1 MTINTLYELVRNSV
15 EKFASK
21 VAFSM
26 FEGDDVTYA
35 EVGRRIE
42 KVQEIL
48 TGAGLRAGDKVALL
62 SSNMP
67 NWGVC
72 YFAVTSA
79 GMVAVPILPDFSG
92 EELDM
97 IIAHSEA
104 KALLVSDRLFT
115 KLSKQTIERLNVVVR
130 TKNLGVIAQRVR
142 GEGTMAVPK
151 PDDLAVII
159 YTSGTTSKPKGVML
173 THAALCAQVGIS
185 SGIFPVLPDDVF
197 LSVLPLSH
205 TYECSIGM
213 IYPFSMGARVV
224 YLDRP
229 PTASAL
235 MPALRAV
242 RPSVMLIVPL
252 IIEKIYRHQVLAKFN
267 SNGFWRTLYK
277 VGFLR
282 RYLHRVAGKKLLK
295 LFGGR
300 LRFLGIGGAK
310 LDGGAEKFLLEAKVP
325 YAIGYGLTETA
336 PLLAGAAPSQVRLG
350 STGPQAPGV
359 QLRLEHI
366 NPDTRQG
373 EVVALTPSVM
383 LGYFKNPEA
392 TKEVFTDDGWFRTG
406 DLGEFDKDGWLYIK
420 GRLKNMIVGPGG
432 ENIYPEDI
440 ETVLNSHVYIAD
452 SIVTEQEGRLVA
464 LVHFNRDEIEAMVD
478 NWREEWETKKEA
490 WEAKTEQLLAI
501 EWAQPALKEA
511 AQKWLDTKDDGNAN
525 AEATKEYVAAL
536 QANIATVDELAAV
549 PKFAEHAAE
558 LKAKGE
564 KFCDCDACKLVAEI
578 LDKKDYL
585 SKKSVWIFGGD
596 GWAYDIGFGGVDH
609 VLAQN
614 KNVNV
619 FVFDTEVYSNTGGQ
633 ASKASNIGQVAQ
645 FAAAGKETKK
655 KSLSEIAMSYGYIY
669 VAQIAM
675 GANPAQ
681 TIKAITEAE
690 AYNGPSLIIGYSPCE
705 MHSIKGGMIN
715 CQKEMKKAVECG
727 YWNLFRFNPVADK
740 KFTLD
745 SKAPAGGYREFL
757 MNEARYSRL
766 TREFPERAEGLFTRN
781 EDAAKERYEHLT
793 KLIDLYD
800 KQ

>member
-1 MTINTLYELVRNSV
+1 MTINTLYELARNSV

-48 TGAGLRAGDKVALL
+48 TCAGLHAGDKVALL

-130 TKNLGVIAQRVR
+130 TKNLGVIAQRVK
-142 GEGTMAVPK
+142 GEGSMAVPK

-185 SGIFPVLPDDVF
+185 SSIFPVLPDDVF

-359 QLRLEHI
+359 QLRLENI

-392 TKEVFTDDGWFRTG
+392 TKEVFTDDGWFLTG

-478 NWREEWETKKEA
+478 NWREEWETQKEA
-490 WEAKTEQLLAI
+490 WEAKTEQLK
-501 EWAQPALKEA
+501 KEIMDFVNA
-511 AQKWLDTKDDGNAN
+511 KVNRFSRISEVVEEKDD
-525 AEATKEYVAAL
+525 
-536 QANIATVDELAAV
+536 
-549 PKFAEHAAE
+549 FAKTPTHKIKRF
-558 LKAKGE
+558 LYNR
-564 KFCDCDACKLVAEI
+564 
-578 LDKKDYL
+578 KKDDD
-585 SKKSVWIFGGD
+585 KQQREQPD
-596 GWAYDIGFGGVDH
+596 G
-609 VLAQN
+609 
-614 KNVNV
+614 
-619 FVFDTEVYSNTGGQ
+619 EP
-633 ASKASNIGQVAQ
+633 
-645 FAAAGKETKK
+645 ETK
-655 KSLSEIAMSYGYIY
+655 
-669 VAQIAM
+669 
-675 GANPAQ
+675 
-681 TIKAITEAE
+681 
-690 AYNGPSLIIGYSPCE
+690 
-705 MHSIKGGMIN
+705 
-715 CQKEMKKAVECG
+715 
-727 YWNLFRFNPVADK
+727 
-740 KFTLD
+740 
-745 SKAPAGGYREFL
+745 
-757 MNEARYSRL
+757 
-766 TREFPERAEGLFTRN
+766 
-781 EDAAKERYEHLT
+781 
-793 KLIDLYD
+793 
-800 KQ
+800 

>member
-197 LSVLPLSH
+197 LSVLPLSP
-205 TYECSIGM
+205 TSACSIGM

-490 WEAKTEQLLAI
+490 WEAKTEQLKKEIMDFVNAKVNRFSRISEVVEEKDDFAKTPTHKIKRFLYNRSKDNDKPQR
-501 EWAQPALKEA
+501 EQPA
-511 AQKWLDTKDDGNAN
+511 
-525 AEATKEYVAAL
+525 
-536 QANIATVDELAAV
+536 
-549 PKFAEHAAE
+549 
-558 LKAKGE
+558 
-564 KFCDCDACKLVAEI
+564 
-578 LDKKDYL
+578 
-585 SKKSVWIFGGD
+585 
-596 GWAYDIGFGGVDH
+596 
-609 VLAQN
+609 
-614 KNVNV
+614 
-619 FVFDTEVYSNTGGQ
+619 
-633 ASKASNIGQVAQ
+633 
-645 FAAAGKETKK
+645 GKPETK
-655 KSLSEIAMSYGYIY
+655 
-669 VAQIAM
+669 
-675 GANPAQ
+675 
-681 TIKAITEAE
+681 
-690 AYNGPSLIIGYSPCE
+690 
-705 MHSIKGGMIN
+705 
-715 CQKEMKKAVECG
+715 
-727 YWNLFRFNPVADK
+727 
-740 KFTLD
+740 
-745 SKAPAGGYREFL
+745 
-757 MNEARYSRL
+757 
-766 TREFPERAEGLFTRN
+766 
-781 EDAAKERYEHLT
+781 
-793 KLIDLYD
+793 
-800 KQ
+800 

>member
-383 LGYFKNPEA
+383 PGYFKNPEA
-392 TKEVFTDDGWFRTG
+392 TKEVLTDDGWFRTG

-420 GRLKNMIVGPGG
+420 GRLKNMSVGPGG

-490 WEAKTEQLLAI
+490 WEAKTEQLKKEIMDFVNAKVNRFSRISEVVEEKDDFAKTPTHKIKRFLYNRSKDNDKPQR
-501 EWAQPALKEA
+501 EQPA
-511 AQKWLDTKDDGNAN
+511 
-525 AEATKEYVAAL
+525 
-536 QANIATVDELAAV
+536 
-549 PKFAEHAAE
+549 
-558 LKAKGE
+558 
-564 KFCDCDACKLVAEI
+564 
-578 LDKKDYL
+578 
-585 SKKSVWIFGGD
+585 
-596 GWAYDIGFGGVDH
+596 
-609 VLAQN
+609 
-614 KNVNV
+614 
-619 FVFDTEVYSNTGGQ
+619 
-633 ASKASNIGQVAQ
+633 
-645 FAAAGKETKK
+645 GKPETK
-655 KSLSEIAMSYGYIY
+655 
-669 VAQIAM
+669 
-675 GANPAQ
+675 
-681 TIKAITEAE
+681 
-690 AYNGPSLIIGYSPCE
+690 
-705 MHSIKGGMIN
+705 
-715 CQKEMKKAVECG
+715 
-727 YWNLFRFNPVADK
+727 
-740 KFTLD
+740 
-745 SKAPAGGYREFL
+745 
-757 MNEARYSRL
+757 
-766 TREFPERAEGLFTRN
+766 
-781 EDAAKERYEHLT
+781 
-793 KLIDLYD
+793 
-800 KQ
+800 

>member
-1 MTINTLYELVRNSV
+1 MTINTLYELARNSV

-48 TGAGLRAGDKVALL
+48 TCAGLHAGDKVALL

-130 TKNLGVIAQRVR
+130 TKNLGVIAQRVK
-142 GEGTMAVPK
+142 GEGSMAVPK

-185 SGIFPVLPDDVF
+185 SSIFPVLPDDVF

-359 QLRLEHI
+359 QLRLENI

-420 GRLKNMIVGPGG
+420 GRLYNMIVGPGG

-478 NWREEWETKKEA
+478 NWREEWETQKEA
-490 WEAKTEQLLAI
+490 WEAKTEQLK
-501 EWAQPALKEA
+501 KEIMDFVNA
-511 AQKWLDTKDDGNAN
+511 KVNRFSRISEVVEEKDD
-525 AEATKEYVAAL
+525 
-536 QANIATVDELAAV
+536 
-549 PKFAEHAAE
+549 FAKTPTHKIKRF
-558 LKAKGE
+558 LYNR
-564 KFCDCDACKLVAEI
+564 
-578 LDKKDYL
+578 KKDDD
-585 SKKSVWIFGGD
+585 KQQREQPD
-596 GWAYDIGFGGVDH
+596 G
-609 VLAQN
+609 
-614 KNVNV
+614 
-619 FVFDTEVYSNTGGQ
+619 EP
-633 ASKASNIGQVAQ
+633 
-645 FAAAGKETKK
+645 ETK
-655 KSLSEIAMSYGYIY
+655 
-669 VAQIAM
+669 
-675 GANPAQ
+675 
-681 TIKAITEAE
+681 
-690 AYNGPSLIIGYSPCE
+690 
-705 MHSIKGGMIN
+705 
-715 CQKEMKKAVECG
+715 
-727 YWNLFRFNPVADK
+727 
-740 KFTLD
+740 
-745 SKAPAGGYREFL
+745 
-757 MNEARYSRL
+757 
-766 TREFPERAEGLFTRN
+766 
-781 EDAAKERYEHLT
+781 
-793 KLIDLYD
+793 
-800 KQ
+800 

>member
-48 TGAGLRAGDKVALL
+48 TCAGLHAGDKVALL

-478 NWREEWETKKEA
+478 NWREEWETQKEA
-490 WEAKTEQLLAI
+490 WEAKTEQLK
-501 EWAQPALKEA
+501 KEIMDFVNA
-511 AQKWLDTKDDGNAN
+511 KVNRFSRISEVVEEKDD
-525 AEATKEYVAAL
+525 
-536 QANIATVDELAAV
+536 
-549 PKFAEHAAE
+549 FAKTPTHKIKRF
-558 LKAKGE
+558 LYNR
-564 KFCDCDACKLVAEI
+564 
-578 LDKKDYL
+578 KKDDD
-585 SKKSVWIFGGD
+585 KQQREQPD
-596 GWAYDIGFGGVDH
+596 G
-609 VLAQN
+609 
-614 KNVNV
+614 
-619 FVFDTEVYSNTGGQ
+619 EP
-633 ASKASNIGQVAQ
+633 
-645 FAAAGKETKK
+645 ETK
-655 KSLSEIAMSYGYIY
+655 
-669 VAQIAM
+669 
-675 GANPAQ
+675 
-681 TIKAITEAE
+681 
-690 AYNGPSLIIGYSPCE
+690 
-705 MHSIKGGMIN
+705 
-715 CQKEMKKAVECG
+715 
-727 YWNLFRFNPVADK
+727 
-740 KFTLD
+740 
-745 SKAPAGGYREFL
+745 
-757 MNEARYSRL
+757 
-766 TREFPERAEGLFTRN
+766 
-781 EDAAKERYEHLT
+781 
-793 KLIDLYD
+793 
-800 KQ
+800 

>member
-1 MTINTLYELVRNSV
+1 MTINTLYELARNSV

-48 TGAGLRAGDKVALL
+48 TCAGLHAGDKVALL

-130 TKNLGVIAQRVR
+130 TKNLGVIAQRVK
-142 GEGTMAVPK
+142 GEGSMAVPK

-185 SGIFPVLPDDVF
+185 SSIFPVLPDDVF

-252 IIEKIYRHQVLAKFN
+252 IIEKIYRHQVLARFN

-359 QLRLEHI
+359 QLRLENI

-478 NWREEWETKKEA
+478 NWREEWETQKEA
-490 WEAKTEQLLAI
+490 WEAKTEQLK
-501 EWAQPALKEA
+501 KEIMDFVNA
-511 AQKWLDTKDDGNAN
+511 KVNRFSRISEVVEEKDD
-525 AEATKEYVAAL
+525 
-536 QANIATVDELAAV
+536 
-549 PKFAEHAAE
+549 FAKTPTHKIKRF
-558 LKAKGE
+558 LYNR
-564 KFCDCDACKLVAEI
+564 
-578 LDKKDYL
+578 KKDDD
-585 SKKSVWIFGGD
+585 KQQREQPD
-596 GWAYDIGFGGVDH
+596 G
-609 VLAQN
+609 
-614 KNVNV
+614 
-619 FVFDTEVYSNTGGQ
+619 EP
-633 ASKASNIGQVAQ
+633 
-645 FAAAGKETKK
+645 ETK
-655 KSLSEIAMSYGYIY
+655 
-669 VAQIAM
+669 
-675 GANPAQ
+675 
-681 TIKAITEAE
+681 
-690 AYNGPSLIIGYSPCE
+690 
-705 MHSIKGGMIN
+705 
-715 CQKEMKKAVECG
+715 
-727 YWNLFRFNPVADK
+727 
-740 KFTLD
+740 
-745 SKAPAGGYREFL
+745 
-757 MNEARYSRL
+757 
-766 TREFPERAEGLFTRN
+766 
-781 EDAAKERYEHLT
+781 
-793 KLIDLYD
+793 
-800 KQ
+800 

>member
-1 MTINTLYELVRNSV
+1 MTINTLYELARNSV

-48 TGAGLRAGDKVALL
+48 TCAGLHAGDKVALL

-130 TKNLGVIAQRVR
+130 TKNLGVIAQRVK
-142 GEGTMAVPK
+142 GEGSMAVPK

-185 SGIFPVLPDDVF
+185 SSIFPVLPDDVF

-252 IIEKIYRHQVLAKFN
+252 IIEKIYRHQVLAKCH
-267 SNGFWRTLYK
+267 STGFWRTLSK

-359 QLRLEHI
+359 QLRLENI

-478 NWREEWETKKEA
+478 NWREEWETQKEA
-490 WEAKTEQLLAI
+490 WEAKTEQLK
-501 EWAQPALKEA
+501 KEIMDFVNA
-511 AQKWLDTKDDGNAN
+511 KVNRFSRISEVVEEKDD
-525 AEATKEYVAAL
+525 
-536 QANIATVDELAAV
+536 
-549 PKFAEHAAE
+549 FAKTPTHKIKRF
-558 LKAKGE
+558 LYNR
-564 KFCDCDACKLVAEI
+564 
-578 LDKKDYL
+578 KKDDD
-585 SKKSVWIFGGD
+585 KQQREQPD
-596 GWAYDIGFGGVDH
+596 G
-609 VLAQN
+609 
-614 KNVNV
+614 
-619 FVFDTEVYSNTGGQ
+619 EP
-633 ASKASNIGQVAQ
+633 
-645 FAAAGKETKK
+645 ETK
-655 KSLSEIAMSYGYIY
+655 
-669 VAQIAM
+669 
-675 GANPAQ
+675 
-681 TIKAITEAE
+681 
-690 AYNGPSLIIGYSPCE
+690 
-705 MHSIKGGMIN
+705 
-715 CQKEMKKAVECG
+715 
-727 YWNLFRFNPVADK
+727 
-740 KFTLD
+740 
-745 SKAPAGGYREFL
+745 
-757 MNEARYSRL
+757 
-766 TREFPERAEGLFTRN
+766 
-781 EDAAKERYEHLT
+781 
-793 KLIDLYD
+793 
-800 KQ
+800 

>member
-383 LGYFKNPEA
+383 LWYFKNPEA

-490 WEAKTEQLLAI
+490 WEAKTEQLKKEIMDFVNAKVNRFSRISEVVEEKDDFAKTPTHKIKRFLYNRSKDNDKPQR
-501 EWAQPALKEA
+501 EQPA
-511 AQKWLDTKDDGNAN
+511 
-525 AEATKEYVAAL
+525 
-536 QANIATVDELAAV
+536 
-549 PKFAEHAAE
+549 
-558 LKAKGE
+558 
-564 KFCDCDACKLVAEI
+564 
-578 LDKKDYL
+578 
-585 SKKSVWIFGGD
+585 
-596 GWAYDIGFGGVDH
+596 
-609 VLAQN
+609 
-614 KNVNV
+614 
-619 FVFDTEVYSNTGGQ
+619 
-633 ASKASNIGQVAQ
+633 
-645 FAAAGKETKK
+645 GKPETK
-655 KSLSEIAMSYGYIY
+655 
-669 VAQIAM
+669 
-675 GANPAQ
+675 
-681 TIKAITEAE
+681 
-690 AYNGPSLIIGYSPCE
+690 
-705 MHSIKGGMIN
+705 
-715 CQKEMKKAVECG
+715 
-727 YWNLFRFNPVADK
+727 
-740 KFTLD
+740 
-745 SKAPAGGYREFL
+745 
-757 MNEARYSRL
+757 
-766 TREFPERAEGLFTRN
+766 
-781 EDAAKERYEHLT
+781 
-793 KLIDLYD
+793 
-800 KQ
+800 

>member
-295 LFGGR
+295 LFGRR

-490 WEAKTEQLLAI
+490 WEAKTEQLKKEIMDFVNAKVNRFSRISEVVEEKDDFAKTPTHKIKRFLYNRSKDNDKPQR
-501 EWAQPALKEA
+501 EQPA
-511 AQKWLDTKDDGNAN
+511 
-525 AEATKEYVAAL
+525 
-536 QANIATVDELAAV
+536 
-549 PKFAEHAAE
+549 
-558 LKAKGE
+558 
-564 KFCDCDACKLVAEI
+564 
-578 LDKKDYL
+578 
-585 SKKSVWIFGGD
+585 
-596 GWAYDIGFGGVDH
+596 
-609 VLAQN
+609 
-614 KNVNV
+614 
-619 FVFDTEVYSNTGGQ
+619 
-633 ASKASNIGQVAQ
+633 
-645 FAAAGKETKK
+645 GKPETK
-655 KSLSEIAMSYGYIY
+655 
-669 VAQIAM
+669 
-675 GANPAQ
+675 
-681 TIKAITEAE
+681 
-690 AYNGPSLIIGYSPCE
+690 
-705 MHSIKGGMIN
+705 
-715 CQKEMKKAVECG
+715 
-727 YWNLFRFNPVADK
+727 
-740 KFTLD
+740 
-745 SKAPAGGYREFL
+745 
-757 MNEARYSRL
+757 
-766 TREFPERAEGLFTRN
+766 
-781 EDAAKERYEHLT
+781 
-793 KLIDLYD
+793 
-800 KQ
+800 

>member
-464 LVHFNRDEIEAMVD
+464 LVHFNRGEIEAMVD

-490 WEAKTEQLLAI
+490 WEAKTEQLKKEIMDFVNAKVNRFSRISEVVEEKDDFAKTPTHKIKRFLYNRSKDNDKPQR
-501 EWAQPALKEA
+501 EQPA
-511 AQKWLDTKDDGNAN
+511 
-525 AEATKEYVAAL
+525 
-536 QANIATVDELAAV
+536 
-549 PKFAEHAAE
+549 
-558 LKAKGE
+558 
-564 KFCDCDACKLVAEI
+564 
-578 LDKKDYL
+578 
-585 SKKSVWIFGGD
+585 
-596 GWAYDIGFGGVDH
+596 
-609 VLAQN
+609 
-614 KNVNV
+614 
-619 FVFDTEVYSNTGGQ
+619 
-633 ASKASNIGQVAQ
+633 
-645 FAAAGKETKK
+645 GKPETK
-655 KSLSEIAMSYGYIY
+655 
-669 VAQIAM
+669 
-675 GANPAQ
+675 
-681 TIKAITEAE
+681 
-690 AYNGPSLIIGYSPCE
+690 
-705 MHSIKGGMIN
+705 
-715 CQKEMKKAVECG
+715 
-727 YWNLFRFNPVADK
+727 
-740 KFTLD
+740 
-745 SKAPAGGYREFL
+745 
-757 MNEARYSRL
+757 
-766 TREFPERAEGLFTRN
+766 
-781 EDAAKERYEHLT
+781 
-793 KLIDLYD
+793 
-800 KQ
+800 

>member
-1 MTINTLYELVRNSV
+1 MTINTLYELARNSV

-48 TGAGLRAGDKVALL
+48 TCAGLHAGDKVALL

-130 TKNLGVIAQRVR
+130 TKNLGVIAQRVK
-142 GEGTMAVPK
+142 GEGSMAVPK

-185 SGIFPVLPDDVF
+185 SSIFPVLPDDVF

-310 LDGGAEKFLLEAKVP
+310 LDGGAEKFLREAKVP

-359 QLRLEHI
+359 QLRLENI

-478 NWREEWETKKEA
+478 NWREEWETQKEA
-490 WEAKTEQLLAI
+490 WEAKTEQLK
-501 EWAQPALKEA
+501 KEIMDFVNA
-511 AQKWLDTKDDGNAN
+511 KVNRFSRISEVVEEKDD
-525 AEATKEYVAAL
+525 
-536 QANIATVDELAAV
+536 
-549 PKFAEHAAE
+549 FAKTPTHKIKRF
-558 LKAKGE
+558 LYNR
-564 KFCDCDACKLVAEI
+564 
-578 LDKKDYL
+578 KKDDD
-585 SKKSVWIFGGD
+585 KQQREQPD
-596 GWAYDIGFGGVDH
+596 G
-609 VLAQN
+609 
-614 KNVNV
+614 
-619 FVFDTEVYSNTGGQ
+619 EP
-633 ASKASNIGQVAQ
+633 
-645 FAAAGKETKK
+645 ETK
-655 KSLSEIAMSYGYIY
+655 
-669 VAQIAM
+669 
-675 GANPAQ
+675 
-681 TIKAITEAE
+681 
-690 AYNGPSLIIGYSPCE
+690 
-705 MHSIKGGMIN
+705 
-715 CQKEMKKAVECG
+715 
-727 YWNLFRFNPVADK
+727 
-740 KFTLD
+740 
-745 SKAPAGGYREFL
+745 
-757 MNEARYSRL
+757 
-766 TREFPERAEGLFTRN
+766 
-781 EDAAKERYEHLT
+781 
-793 KLIDLYD
+793 
-800 KQ
+800 

>member
-1 MTINTLYELVRNSV
+1 MTINTLYELARNSV

-359 QLRLEHI
+359 QLRLENI

-406 DLGEFDKDGWLYIK
+406 DQGEFDKDGWLYIK

-464 LVHFNRDEIEAMVD
+464 LVHFNRDEIEAMID

-490 WEAKTEQLLAI
+490 WEAKTEQLKKEIMDFVNAKVNRFSRISEVVEEKDDFAKTPTHKIKRFLYNRSKDNDKPQR
-501 EWAQPALKEA
+501 EQPA
-511 AQKWLDTKDDGNAN
+511 
-525 AEATKEYVAAL
+525 
-536 QANIATVDELAAV
+536 
-549 PKFAEHAAE
+549 
-558 LKAKGE
+558 
-564 KFCDCDACKLVAEI
+564 
-578 LDKKDYL
+578 
-585 SKKSVWIFGGD
+585 
-596 GWAYDIGFGGVDH
+596 
-609 VLAQN
+609 
-614 KNVNV
+614 
-619 FVFDTEVYSNTGGQ
+619 
-633 ASKASNIGQVAQ
+633 
-645 FAAAGKETKK
+645 GKPETK
-655 KSLSEIAMSYGYIY
+655 
-669 VAQIAM
+669 
-675 GANPAQ
+675 
-681 TIKAITEAE
+681 
-690 AYNGPSLIIGYSPCE
+690 
-705 MHSIKGGMIN
+705 
-715 CQKEMKKAVECG
+715 
-727 YWNLFRFNPVADK
+727 
-740 KFTLD
+740 
-745 SKAPAGGYREFL
+745 
-757 MNEARYSRL
+757 
-766 TREFPERAEGLFTRN
+766 
-781 EDAAKERYEHLT
+781 
-793 KLIDLYD
+793 
-800 KQ
+800 

>member
-1 MTINTLYELVRNSV
+1 MTINTLYELARNSV

-21 VAFSM
+21 VEFSM

-48 TGAGLRAGDKVALL
+48 TCAGLHAGDKVALL

-130 TKNLGVIAQRVR
+130 TKNLGVIAQRVK
-142 GEGTMAVPK
+142 GEGSMAVPK

-185 SGIFPVLPDDVF
+185 SSIFPVLPDDVF

-359 QLRLEHI
+359 QLRLENI

-478 NWREEWETKKEA
+478 NWREEWETQKEA
-490 WEAKTEQLLAI
+490 WEAKTEQLK
-501 EWAQPALKEA
+501 KEIMDFVNA
-511 AQKWLDTKDDGNAN
+511 KVNRFSRISEVVEEKDD
-525 AEATKEYVAAL
+525 
-536 QANIATVDELAAV
+536 
-549 PKFAEHAAE
+549 FAKTPTHKIKRF
-558 LKAKGE
+558 LYNR
-564 KFCDCDACKLVAEI
+564 
-578 LDKKDYL
+578 KKDDD
-585 SKKSVWIFGGD
+585 KQQREQPD
-596 GWAYDIGFGGVDH
+596 G
-609 VLAQN
+609 
-614 KNVNV
+614 
-619 FVFDTEVYSNTGGQ
+619 EP
-633 ASKASNIGQVAQ
+633 
-645 FAAAGKETKK
+645 ETK
-655 KSLSEIAMSYGYIY
+655 
-669 VAQIAM
+669 
-675 GANPAQ
+675 
-681 TIKAITEAE
+681 
-690 AYNGPSLIIGYSPCE
+690 
-705 MHSIKGGMIN
+705 
-715 CQKEMKKAVECG
+715 
-727 YWNLFRFNPVADK
+727 
-740 KFTLD
+740 
-745 SKAPAGGYREFL
+745 
-757 MNEARYSRL
+757 
-766 TREFPERAEGLFTRN
+766 
-781 EDAAKERYEHLT
+781 
-793 KLIDLYD
+793 
-800 KQ
+800 

>member
-42 KVQEIL
+42 KVQVIL

-490 WEAKTEQLLAI
+490 WEAKTEQLKKEIMDFVNAKVNRFSRISEVVEEKDDFAKTPTHKIKRFLYNRSKDNDKPQR
-501 EWAQPALKEA
+501 EQPA
-511 AQKWLDTKDDGNAN
+511 
-525 AEATKEYVAAL
+525 
-536 QANIATVDELAAV
+536 
-549 PKFAEHAAE
+549 
-558 LKAKGE
+558 
-564 KFCDCDACKLVAEI
+564 
-578 LDKKDYL
+578 
-585 SKKSVWIFGGD
+585 
-596 GWAYDIGFGGVDH
+596 
-609 VLAQN
+609 
-614 KNVNV
+614 
-619 FVFDTEVYSNTGGQ
+619 
-633 ASKASNIGQVAQ
+633 
-645 FAAAGKETKK
+645 GKPETK
-655 KSLSEIAMSYGYIY
+655 
-669 VAQIAM
+669 
-675 GANPAQ
+675 
-681 TIKAITEAE
+681 
-690 AYNGPSLIIGYSPCE
+690 
-705 MHSIKGGMIN
+705 
-715 CQKEMKKAVECG
+715 
-727 YWNLFRFNPVADK
+727 
-740 KFTLD
+740 
-745 SKAPAGGYREFL
+745 
-757 MNEARYSRL
+757 
-766 TREFPERAEGLFTRN
+766 
-781 EDAAKERYEHLT
+781 
-793 KLIDLYD
+793 
-800 KQ
+800 

>member
-1 MTINTLYELVRNSV
+1 MTINTLYGLVRQST
-15 EKFASK
+15 ERFASRI
-21 VAFSM
+21 AFSM
-26 FEGDDVTYA
+26 YEGEELTYA
-35 EVGRRIE
+35 EVGRRIAR
-42 KVQEIL
+42 VQETL
-48 TGAGLRAGDKVALL
+48 TGAGLGPGDKVALL

-72 YFAVTSA
+72 YLAVTTA

-92 EELDM
+92 EALDM
-97 IIAHSEA
+97 IIEHSEA
-104 KALLVSDRLFT
+104 RALLVSDRLFT
-115 KLSKQTIERLNVVVR
+115 RLSKRTIERLNVVVR
-130 TKNLGVIAQRVR
+130 TKNLGVISQRVR
-142 GEGTMAVPK
+142 GEGTTAVPA

-173 THAALCAQVGIS
+173 THRALCAQVDMS
-185 SGIFPVLPDDVF
+185 SAIFPIGGEDTF

-235 MPALRAV
+235 MPALRSV
-242 RPSVMLIVPL
+242 RPTVMLIVPL

-490 WEAKTEQLLAI
+490 WEAKTEQLKKEIMDFVNAKVNRFSRISEVVEEKDDFAKTPTHKIKRFLYNRSKDNDKPQR
-501 EWAQPALKEA
+501 EQPA
-511 AQKWLDTKDDGNAN
+511 
-525 AEATKEYVAAL
+525 
-536 QANIATVDELAAV
+536 
-549 PKFAEHAAE
+549 
-558 LKAKGE
+558 
-564 KFCDCDACKLVAEI
+564 
-578 LDKKDYL
+578 
-585 SKKSVWIFGGD
+585 
-596 GWAYDIGFGGVDH
+596 
-609 VLAQN
+609 
-614 KNVNV
+614 
-619 FVFDTEVYSNTGGQ
+619 
-633 ASKASNIGQVAQ
+633 
-645 FAAAGKETKK
+645 GKPETK
-655 KSLSEIAMSYGYIY
+655 
-669 VAQIAM
+669 
-675 GANPAQ
+675 
-681 TIKAITEAE
+681 
-690 AYNGPSLIIGYSPCE
+690 
-705 MHSIKGGMIN
+705 
-715 CQKEMKKAVECG
+715 
-727 YWNLFRFNPVADK
+727 
-740 KFTLD
+740 
-745 SKAPAGGYREFL
+745 
-757 MNEARYSRL
+757 
-766 TREFPERAEGLFTRN
+766 
-781 EDAAKERYEHLT
+781 
-793 KLIDLYD
+793 
-800 KQ
+800 

>member
-1 MTINTLYELVRNSV
+1 MTINTLYELARNSV

-48 TGAGLRAGDKVALL
+48 TCAGLHAGDKVALL
-62 SSNMP
+62 SSSMP

-130 TKNLGVIAQRVR
+130 TKNLGVIAQRVK
-142 GEGTMAVPK
+142 GEGSMAVPK

-185 SGIFPVLPDDVF
+185 SSIFPVLPDDVF

-359 QLRLEHI
+359 QLRLENI

-478 NWREEWETKKEA
+478 NWREEWETQKEA
-490 WEAKTEQLLAI
+490 WEAKTEQLK
-501 EWAQPALKEA
+501 KEIMDFVNA
-511 AQKWLDTKDDGNAN
+511 KVNRFSRISEVVEEKDD
-525 AEATKEYVAAL
+525 
-536 QANIATVDELAAV
+536 
-549 PKFAEHAAE
+549 FAKTPTHKIKRF
-558 LKAKGE
+558 LYNR
-564 KFCDCDACKLVAEI
+564 
-578 LDKKDYL
+578 KKDDD
-585 SKKSVWIFGGD
+585 KQQREQPD
-596 GWAYDIGFGGVDH
+596 G
-609 VLAQN
+609 
-614 KNVNV
+614 
-619 FVFDTEVYSNTGGQ
+619 EP
-633 ASKASNIGQVAQ
+633 
-645 FAAAGKETKK
+645 ETK
-655 KSLSEIAMSYGYIY
+655 
-669 VAQIAM
+669 
-675 GANPAQ
+675 
-681 TIKAITEAE
+681 
-690 AYNGPSLIIGYSPCE
+690 
-705 MHSIKGGMIN
+705 
-715 CQKEMKKAVECG
+715 
-727 YWNLFRFNPVADK
+727 
-740 KFTLD
+740 
-745 SKAPAGGYREFL
+745 
-757 MNEARYSRL
+757 
-766 TREFPERAEGLFTRN
+766 
-781 EDAAKERYEHLT
+781 
-793 KLIDLYD
+793 
-800 KQ
+800 